1 MEKQHVHVE
10 ERKVTGAGSIGEPE
24 ITYVGQG
31 RRSRTRRDIPRPDG
45 ISQSGDEANAAR
57 KRLMNEFLAESIRIY
72 EIGNVES
79 RKELS
84 LRMEA
89 FMREENTMERRLE
102 RIERSLEQIRRGEYM
117 TAEEADEA
125 IRRDLPWLR

>member
-1 MEKQHVHVE
+1 MEKQHAE
-10 ERKVTGAGSIGEPE
+10 ERKVTDAGSIGEPE
-24 ITYVGQG
+24 VAYARHS
-31 RRSRTRRDIPRPDG
+31 RRPRMRRDIPRPDG
-45 ISQSGDEANAAR
+45 ISYGDEADAAR

-72 EIGNVES
+72 ETGDVAS